1 MLQCPVTQKVPV
13 RVVTVSC
20 PCSLAAVFARKPSSP
35 PLNTNMKM
43 LNVSG
48 SLPGKTLLLTG
59 LLKSC
64 KSWREMSHQDSLTT
78 DSLLEMGY
86 SGVQRQAGVLL
97 CALVLDNSCH
107 KNYHFS
113 LPRSWQHRWE
123 AAGVCNGH
131 RLWQYHGT
139 LQELDI

>member
-13 RVVTVSC
+13 RVVRVSC

-48 SLPGKTLLLTG
+48 SLPGKTLLSTD

-86 SGVQRQAGVLL
+86 SGDGTETSWSASL
-97 CALVLDNSCH
+97 CSCSCH

-131 RLWQYHGT
+131 RLWQYHGM